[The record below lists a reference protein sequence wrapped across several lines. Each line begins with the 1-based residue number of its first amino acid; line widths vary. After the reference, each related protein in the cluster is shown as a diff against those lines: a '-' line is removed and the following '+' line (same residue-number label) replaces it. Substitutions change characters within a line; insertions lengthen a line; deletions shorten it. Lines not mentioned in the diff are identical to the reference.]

1 MSYLNN
7 PKKLAFLLTTLL
19 LIITLISDFILFNFF
34 EKKLIA
40 HVLGLIVLAVLF
52 YLIIAYSLERFIYKK
67 IKLIYKTIHTFKLGK
82 NNKIAKEI
90 TKSKG
95 DIFENVNK
103 EVEIWAQNKAEE
115 ISNLKQMAQ
124 YRREFLGNVS
134 HELKTPVFNIQ
145 GYIHT
150 LLEGGLEDP
159 TINREYLERSVKSI
173 DRMIALISD
182 LEKISALES
191 GMLEVRFI
199 KFSLLELIKDVVDF
213 LEFKTR
219 SKGIKVSISNQS
231 TNSSYVLAD
240 LEKIREVL
248 INLIDNAI
256 KYIGN
261 PENPH
266 IKISLFDMDEN
277 LLVEVTDNGIGIHE
291 SDLPR
296 VFERFF
302 RADKA
307 RSRDQ
312 GGTGLGLSIVKH
324 IIEAHE
330 QTINV
335 RSKHEVGT
343 TFAFTLKKSN

>member
-7 PKKLAFLLTTLL
+7 PRKLAFLLTFLL
-19 LIITLISDFILFNFF
+19 LIIIIFIDVILLNFF
-34 EKKLIA
+34 ENQVII
-40 HVLGLIVLAVLF
+40 HVFSLVIVAVLF
-52 YLIIAYSLERFIYKK
+52 YVIILFSLEKFIYKK
-67 IKLIYKTIHTFKLGK
+67 IKLIYKTIHSYKLGK
-82 NNKIAKEI
+82 NNKTAKEI
-90 TKSKG
+90 AKG
-95 DIFENVNK
+95 DYFENVNK
-103 EVEIWAQNKAEE
+103 EVEIWVQNKADE

-191 GMLEVRFI
+191 GKLEIRFS
-199 KFSLLELIKDVVDF
+199 KFALLDLIKDVIEF

-219 SKGIKVSISNQS
+219 SKGIKVTISNQS
-231 TNSSYVLAD
+231 SNSTLVMGD
-240 LEKIREVL
+240 IEKIREVL
-248 INLIDNAI
+248 INLIDNAV

-261 PENPH
+261 PESPL

-277 LLVEVTDNGIGIHE
+277 ILVEVTDNGIGIHE
-291 SDLPR
+291 NDLPR

-335 RSKHEVGT
+335 RSKCDIGT
-343 TFAFTLKKSN
+343 TFAFTLKKA